1 MAYRWNAI
9 GHNTR
14 TLAISIMFWAVG
26 EGLWL
31 HIQPLYLSS
40 LGATSKQVGFIL
52 GIAGF
57 ARLLVMIPAGLF
69 ADRYGARQVMLPC
82 WYAGVIGV
90 ICIAAAPNFYM
101 LTLGFFLYGASAAA
115 IPIINL
121 YVLQSIQEDKTVQQ
135 QLSPQQ
141 VLTFVYALF
150 WLAQIISPSVGG
162 LLADWLS
169 LRAVFGISA
178 VWFVLSALVMMRTES
193 YPQHRTTNRTARQQ
207 LGQYRHMLADLSIL
221 SIYGVFVL
229 TFSVAIL
236 GYTFAPLYLED
247 VHKLSRSSIGILGSL
262 IALGGFVWNMVLGR
276 YRAWYG
282 LLLAI
287 AITGLA
293 FGLLMLS
300 GFGLILIVAYFCMGA
315 FEALRPIANSIVA
328 LRVSAVTQGAA
339 LGITDTLYGVGTF
352 VAPSMAGI
360 LYAQKTSLPFIIAIL
375 LIPWVFFFVWGII
388 RRESI
393 VASSAVSTP

>member
-52 GIAGF
+52 GIAGL
-57 ARLLVMIPAGLF
+57 ARLLVMIPAGLL

-82 WYAGVIGV
+82 WYLGVIGV
-90 ICIAAAPNFYM
+90 ICVAAAPNFY
-101 LTLGFFLYGASAAA
+101 LLALGFFLYGASAAA

-135 QLSPQQ
+135 RLSPQQ
-141 VLTFVYALF
+141 VLTFVYGLF
-150 WLAQIISPSVGG
+150 WLAQIVSPSVGG

-178 VWFVLSALVMMRTES
+178 VWFVLSALVIMRTKD
-193 YPQHRTTNRTARQQ
+193 YPQNVDIHQTTRQQ
-207 LGQYRHMLADLSIL
+207 LSQYRHMLADPNIL
-221 SIYGVFVL
+221 AIYGVFVL

-247 VHKLSRSSIGILGSL
+247 VHNLSRSSIGILGSL

-276 YRAWYG
+276 YRAWHG
-282 LLLAI
+282 LLLAT

-293 FGLLMLS
+293 FGLLILS
-300 GFGLILIVAYFCMGA
+300 GFEFILIAAYFCMGA

-328 LRVSAVTQGAA
+328 PRVSAATQGAA

-352 VAPSMAGI
+352 VAPSLAGI
-360 LYAQKTSLPFIIAIL
+360 LYAQKASLPFIIAIV
-375 LIPWVFFFVWGII
+375 LIPWVFFFVWWIT
-388 RRESI
+388 RRER
-393 VASSAVSTP
+393 VVVSSPTSAQ